1 MIFFLG
7 HQGRQLMMANAAHIM
22 LLHTRNPCD
31 PFLIFIGMILWTNII
46 IWSSVTRGEEVKWFF
61 WVNNSTVFDCK
72 YSPHHSALCMKD
84 CDLPFTCEH
93 KKVTRNQL
101 WHLMLDRGE
110 KEERLGKVQGGKE
123 SYYYVNS
130 TWKMYWREEIQTG
143 LKSLFLI
150 FWPVSIK
157 IPNWSE
163 SNFFY
168 VHLYTD
174 ILP

>member
-1 MIFFLG
+1 M
-7 HQGRQLMMANAAHIM
+7 
-22 LLHTRNPCD
+22 
-31 PFLIFIGMILWTNII
+31 
-46 IWSSVTRGEEVKWFF
+46 
-61 WVNNSTVFDCK
+61 
-72 YSPHHSALCMKD
+72 
-84 CDLPFTCEH
+84 
-93 KKVTRNQL
+93 
-101 WHLMLDRGE
+101 
-110 KEERLGKVQGGKE
+110 QGGKE

-174 ILP
+174 IYYKKLGWVANQKGQYVEILRWKHTGVIPLPLMSFKFKQSVHPDPTEFPTKKVNA

>member
-1 MIFFLG
+1 
-7 HQGRQLMMANAAHIM
+7 
-22 LLHTRNPCD
+22 
-31 PFLIFIGMILWTNII
+31 
-46 IWSSVTRGEEVKWFF
+46 
-61 WVNNSTVFDCK
+61 
-72 YSPHHSALCMKD
+72 
-84 CDLPFTCEH
+84 
-93 KKVTRNQL
+93 
-101 WHLMLDRGE
+101 MLDRGE
-110 KEERLGKVQGGKE
+110 KEERLGKVQGARCKVQGGKE

-174 ILP
+174 IYYEKLGLTVFAPLP